1 MSAHGNG
8 MAELFITQRRQSGE
22 FLCCAEAW
30 KCKETHGTAK
40 AEQAGEW
47 QRQGI
52 VFRDIDSEAT
62 VLHSIECLH
71 SEGEV

>member
-1 MSAHGNG
+1 MLCRGMEVQGNTWNSKG
-8 MAELFITQRRQSGE
+8 R
-22 FLCCAEAW
+22 AW
-30 KCKETHGTAK
+30 ICIDTHGRAE